1 MVDYKDLSLKYRF
14 FLRSPYF
21 LYNKLTARIYGK
33 KLIQIRTTGRVSK
46 KERKTLLEVI
56 GTINNAPVVIAGFG
70 EKSDWVLNLRKN
82 PQLEVV
88 WTSLNYTSVAEWLNE
103 EDAIAI
109 LSDYKKRN
117 PNLVK
122 LYESLF
128 ERSWDKFLR
137 RSEERRVGKECRS
150 RWSPYH

>member
-1 MVDYKDLSLKYRF
+1 M
-14 FLRSPYF
+14 
-21 LYNKLTARIYGK
+21 
-33 KLIQIRTTGRVSK
+33 RVSRK
-46 KERKTLLEVI
+46 DRKTLLEVI
-56 GTINNAPVVIAGFG
+56 GEIDKAPVVIAGFG

-88 WTSLNYTSVAEWLNE
+88 WASRNYTSHVEWLSQN
-103 EDAIAI
+103 DTLAI

-128 ERSWDKFLR
+128 KMSWDDFHKLPTCMLP
-137 RSEERRVGKECRS
+137 ETK
-150 RWSPYH
+150 

>member
-88 WTSLNYTSVAEWLNE
+88 WISLNYTSVAEWLNE

-128 ERSWDKFLR
+128 ERSWDKFYQLPICMFP
-137 RSEERRVGKECRS
+137 EIK
-150 RWSPYH
+150 

>member
-1 MVDYKDLSLKYRF
+1 M
-14 FLRSPYF
+14 
-21 LYNKLTARIYGK
+21 
-33 KLIQIRTTGRVSK
+33 
-46 KERKTLLEVI
+46 
-56 GTINNAPVVIAGFG
+56 FG

-88 WTSLNYTSVAEWLNE
+88 WADCNYTSYVEWLSQN
-103 EDAIAI
+103 DALAM

-128 ERSWDKFLR
+128 KMSWDDFHKLPTFMLP
-137 RSEERRVGKECRS
+137 KTK
-150 RWSPYH
+150 

>member
-1 MVDYKDLSLKYRF
+1 M
-14 FLRSPYF
+14 
-21 LYNKLTARIYGK
+21 
-33 KLIQIRTTGRVSK
+33 
-46 KERKTLLEVI
+46 
-56 GTINNAPVVIAGFG
+56 FG

-88 WTSLNYTSVAEWLNE
+88 WANRNYTSYVEWLSQN
-103 EDAIAI
+103 DALAI

-128 ERSWDKFLR
+128 KMSWDDFHKLPTCMLR
-137 RSEERRVGKECRS
+137 ETK
-150 RWSPYH
+150 